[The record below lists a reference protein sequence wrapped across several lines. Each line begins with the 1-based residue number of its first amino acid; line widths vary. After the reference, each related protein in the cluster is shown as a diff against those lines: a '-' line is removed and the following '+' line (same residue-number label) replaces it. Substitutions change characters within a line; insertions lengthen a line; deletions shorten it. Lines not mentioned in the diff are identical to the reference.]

1 MSLIL
6 MFITNKPDFMI
17 LAEKCG
23 VNRIFIDMETIG
35 KEKRQPKMDT
45 VKSFHTVDDVKNAR
59 KVLNKAEILVRINSI
74 WEGSEEEIN
83 NVIEAGADVV
93 MLPYF
98 KSKNEVELFLKYVDR
113 RAKTCLLFETDSSVL
128 NVDDILS
135 LDGIDEAYVG
145 INDMHLCYK
154 KSFMFEMLSDGT
166 VEYLCNKFKEKN
178 IPFGFGG
185 IARLGYGDVPAEMVL
200 GEHYRLGSTIVILS
214 RSFCRINDNSIV
226 SDLEEMFKKEI
237 ANIREYENSLTNKN
251 KEFFIE
257 NQKELYGKIE
267 IIAKNG
273 KTTSM

>member
-1 MSLIL
+1 MSITL

-35 KEKRQPKMDT
+35 KEKRQAQMDT
-45 VKSFHTVDDVKNAR
+45 VKSFHTIDDVKIAR
-59 KVLNKAEILVRINSI
+59 KILKKSEILVRINSI

-98 KSKNEVELFLKYVDR
+98 KTKREVELFLKYVDR
-113 RAKTCLLFETDSSVL
+113 RVKTCLLFETDSSVL

-135 LDGIDEAYVG
+135 LDGIDEAYIG

-185 IARLGYGDVPAEMVL
+185 IARLGYGDVPPEMVL
-200 GEHYRLGSTIVILS
+200 GEHYRLGSSIVILS
-214 RSFCRINDNSIV
+214 RSFCRINDSSIA
-226 SDLEEMFKKEI
+226 SDIEEMFKKEVE
-237 ANIREYENSLTNKN
+237 NIRLYENSLTNKN

-257 NQKELYGKIE
+257 NQKNLYSKIE
-267 IIAKNG
+267 IIAKNK